1 MMTDP
6 ISDMLTRLRNAGLAH
21 LDRSEMPLSR
31 LKERLAAILK
41 QEGFI
46 ADYRVEKEHPGKRT
60 IFLKYGRDREFAI
73 AGLQRKSRP
82 GRRHYVGYR
91 DIPKV
96 LNGLGI
102 NVLSTSSGIMTGRE
116 ARQKGYGG
124 EILCDVY

>member
-1 MMTDP
+1 
-6 ISDMLTRLRNAGLAH
+6 LT
-21 LDRSEMPLSR
+21 
-31 LKERLAAILK
+31 
-41 QEGFI
+41 
-46 ADYRVEKEHPGKRT
+46 VV
-60 IFLKYGRDREFAI
+60 LKYGP
-73 AGLQRKSRP
+73 AGEDVITSLKRVSRP
-82 GRRHYVGYR
+82 GCRVYVGQR